1 MVMVKTNVLIKIF
14 NAEIHTEFDSEIDED
29 GNLHI
34 WFDDE
39 IVIPRGNYDYHMIM
53 GKRK

>member
-1 MVMVKTNVLIKIF
+1 MKANVSIRIF
-14 NAEIHTEFDSEIDED
+14 NAEIHTEFDSEIDEE

-39 IVIPRGNYDYHMIM
+39 IVIPRGSYEYGMIVV
-53 GKRK
+53 GKI